1 MITRTLLLLLLL
13 LLSPPA
19 TGEEGKTIAVFP
31 FKFMTPDRN
40 PPDET
45 ERRRLAM
52 LKEQLEQA
60 LVAAGYRIVDP
71 KPVMG
76 EIDIAEF
83 SLRCLDCEI
92 DYARE
97 LAADLATVGWVEKRN
112 NVQLAM
118 TLGLVEVSTG
128 RTVREGSAVIRG
140 NTDETWKRG
149 LRFIL
154 KYQLLGGER

>member
-1 MITRTLLLLLLL
+1 MITRPLLLLFLLL
-13 LLSPPA
+13 FSPPVPA
-19 TGEEGKTIAVFP
+19 EEGRTVAVFP
-31 FKFMTPDRN
+31 FKFMTPDRS
-40 PPDET
+40 PPDEV

-52 LKEQLEQA
+52 LKEQLERELA
-60 LVAAGYRIVDP
+60 AAGYRIVDP
-71 KPVMG
+71 EPVMG

-83 SLRCLDCEI
+83 SLRCVDCEI
-92 DYARE
+92 DYARQ

-128 RTVREGSAVIRG
+128 HTVRKGSAVIRG

-149 LRFIL
+149 FKFIL
-154 KYQLLGGER
+154 KYQLLDGER